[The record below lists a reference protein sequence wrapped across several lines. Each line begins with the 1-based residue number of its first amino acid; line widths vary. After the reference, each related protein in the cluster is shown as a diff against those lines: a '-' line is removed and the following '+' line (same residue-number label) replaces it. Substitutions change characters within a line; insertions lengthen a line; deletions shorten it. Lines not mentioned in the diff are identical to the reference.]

1 MICRHCGRDKVNRPR
16 GLCWSCYYT
25 PGVRALYGIEES
37 KYTRRG
43 VGIVVGTRPLPPE
56 PTTHP
61 PSSEEKLEVLEQR
74 AAAGYA
80 LWHPDDNPGED
91 AT

>member
-1 MICRHCGRDKVNRPR
+1 MICRHCMKSKVNRPR

-25 PGVRALYGIEES
+25 PGVRNLYGVSDS
-37 KYTRRG
+37 KFNRRG
-43 VGIVVGTRPLPPE
+43 VGNTTVGISLPPN
-56 PTTHP
+56 PTTAP
-61 PSSEEKLEVLEQR
+61 PASEEKLEVLEQR